1 MILDGQQQAHG
12 TTMTTDVCIVGA
24 GPAGIAMALELQG
37 SGLQVLVLEAG
48 GRTETKD
55 EQRMARGESVGL
67 PYFPLDK
74 ARIRAFAGSSNHWR
88 EWSGMRARPF
98 DPLDFEAR
106 PDVGRD
112 GWPFDRTT
120 LDPHYE
126 RAQELCDLGP
136 FDYRTA
142 TWSDTD
148 APPLGLDSSVAETV
162 TFQVAALGAFPA
174 RWSAIEGD
182 GDTTLLLHAHVLEI
196 VTGEG
201 VRSGRT
207 EHLAVAAGPGHRFT
221 VEATVFVLAC
231 GGLENPRL
239 MLASRGSGDHGV
251 GNGRDV
257 VGRYFMEHPHV
268 NTGVVVPSGRR
279 IDTGLYERRVT
290 DGTDTISMV
299 KLTDAILRREGLL
312 TSAWSL
318 VPTSSVKVS
327 PTGRALVG
335 LKESVSH
342 RAVLPGTFGR
352 LKSLVG
358 DPKAAIDVAAQV
370 AGLRKKASNDLVQ
383 LSMMSEQLP
392 NPSSRVLLSDR
403 RDRLGSPLT
412 KLDWRLSDLDHHT
425 ISRTQALLGEA
436 FEAAG
441 VGRIEQRYREG
452 DDTPIMNGGYHMM
465 GATRMH
471 ESPAKGVVD
480 ADGRVHGVENLYVA
494 GMSVFPTAG
503 FANPTLTVVALAVRL
518 AAHLRK
524 VMAASINVAPEPG
537 A

>member
-1 MILDGQQQAHG
+1 MILDARQQADAS
-12 TTMTTDVCIVGA
+12 TVTTDVCIVGA

-37 SGLQVLVLEAG
+37 SGVRVLLLEAG
-48 GRTETKD
+48 GRTEAKD

-112 GWPFDRTT
+112 GWPLDRAT
-120 LDPHYE
+120 LDPHYR

-136 FDYRTA
+136 FDYRTD
-142 TWSDTD
+142 TWSDD
-148 APPLGLDSSVAETV
+148 AAAPLDLDGDVAETV

-174 RWSAIEGD
+174 RWSAIEAD
-182 GDTTLLLHAHVLEI
+182 EDTTLLLHAHVVEI
-196 VTGEG
+196 VTDGDG
-201 VRSGRT
+201 GRT
-207 EHLAVAAGPGHRFT
+207 EHLDVSAGPGHRFS
-221 VEATVFVLAC
+221 VQATVFVLAC

-239 MLASRGSGDHGV
+239 MLASRSSRDHGV
-251 GNGRDV
+251 GNERDV

-268 NTGVVVPSGRR
+268 NTGVVVPLAGP
-279 IDTGLYERRVT
+279 IDTGLYERRIT

-299 KLTDAILRREGLL
+299 KLTDDVLRREGLL

-318 VPTSSVKVS
+318 VPTSSAKVS
-327 PTGRALVG
+327 PTGQALVG

-342 RAVLPGTFGR
+342 RSVLPGTVGR
-352 LKSLVG
+352 LRSLLG
-358 DPKAAIDVAAQV
+358 DPRAAVDVAAQV
-370 AGLRKKASNDLVQ
+370 VGLRRKAPNDLVQ
-383 LSMMSEQLP
+383 LSMMSEQVP
-392 NPSSRVLLSDR
+392 NPSSRVMLSER
-403 RDRLGSPLT
+403 RDRFGSPLT

-425 ISRTQALLGEA
+425 IARTQTLLGDA

-441 VGRIEQRYREG
+441 IGRIEQRYQEG
-452 DDTPIMNGGYHMM
+452 DHPPIMNGGYHMM

-471 ESPAKGVVD
+471 ENPAKGVVD
-480 ADGRVHGVENLYVA
+480 PDCRVHGVENLYVT

-524 VMAASINVAPEPG
+524 VMAARVTVSPEPE